1 MRNATLDAAR
11 AAGIA
16 LMILDHVAV
25 VYEWP
30 PIIRDITRLAMPLFM
45 VTSGYLFTGKL
56 GERYL
61 EVWLAAAIT
70 WPMVVVLELALVHV
84 LIVYALVLPL
94 LRAQPGTLLLLACLG
109 LLQTYNWAIPW
120 DGYQPGYL
128 LAFLVL
134 GQLARQAGIEIR
146 HRDWPQWLTWPGR
159 YPLTAYGVHLG
170 LLVGLTQIPW
180 MPG

>member
-30 PIIRDITRLAMPLFM
+30 PIVRDITRLAMPLFM

-56 GERYL
+56 GQRYWD
-61 EVWLAAAIT
+61 VWTTAAMT
-70 WPMVVVLELALVHV
+70 WPMVVILELALVHV

-109 LLQTYNWAIPW
+109 LLQTYNWPIPW
-120 DGYQPGYL
+120 NGYQPGYV

-134 GQLARQAGIEIR
+134 GQFARQAGIEIR
-146 HRDWPQWLTWPGR
+146 HRDWPQWLTWAGR
-159 YPLTAYGVHLG
+159 FPLTAYGVHLVA
-170 LLVGLTQIPW
+170 LVGLTQMPW
-180 MPG
+180 KPG